1 MISFLKYF
9 IFSIGIGITGPL
21 YGQYLIGNLDLDKDV
36 SNWYDSTIKI
46 ENTVLIRGSFYP
58 FVTQSVRSH
67 EYYLEKNWQR
77 GKLTYKGQTF
87 EVSMLYNTFRDLL
100 LIQNE
105 TNLLT
110 KTEPLKLAQYLI
122 SEFEIGNNV
131 FKRFEGNQAPD
142 MPGFYQVLFEAPEI
156 KILVKKTKKEHFE
169 NGPEGYPAVAY
180 YSLDHYFLIL
190 QNQRIK
196 IKNKSAFFQ
205 AYPIHKQEI
214 KNFIKSNTLLIKPNQ
229 YQYIKRLAMYCH
241 QMGWKE

>member
-9 IFSIGIGITGPL
+9 IFSIGIGITGHL

-122 SEFEIGNNV
+122 SEFEIGAQDL
-131 FKRFEGNQAPD
+131 FFEDLKR
-142 MPGFYQVLFEAPEI
+142 
-156 KILVKKTKKEHFE
+156 
-169 NGPEGYPAVAY
+169 
-180 YSLDHYFLIL
+180 
-190 QNQRIK
+190 
-196 IKNKSAFFQ
+196 
-205 AYPIHKQEI
+205 
-214 KNFIKSNTLLIKPNQ
+214 
-229 YQYIKRLAMYCH
+229 RL
-241 QMGWKE
+241 